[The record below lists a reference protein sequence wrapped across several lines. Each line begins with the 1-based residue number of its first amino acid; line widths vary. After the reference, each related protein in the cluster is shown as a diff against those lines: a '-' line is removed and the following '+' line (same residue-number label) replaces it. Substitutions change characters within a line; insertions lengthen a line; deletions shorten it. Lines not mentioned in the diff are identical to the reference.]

1 MPSRWVDYRTVK
13 ERVSIRDA
21 LEHYGLLAGLSE
33 RGDSL
38 VGPCPI
44 HKGDNPTSFRVSL
57 PKNAFHCFSCGA
69 GGNVLDF
76 VAALQSVEVRQA
88 ALLLADIF
96 GVESGRSGAHQAQ
109 PGPTDEARAPA
120 PALHRRVE
128 EELAANEPLRF
139 TLDKLD
145 GTHPYLAERGF
156 LPETVAAFGIGYH
169 DGKGIMKGRIAIPIH
184 GTAGKLL
191 AYAGRFP
198 GEPPEGEPKYR
209 LPSGFHKSLELFNL
223 CRALGETDETPLAV
237 VEGFFDCMK
246 LWQLGYRRVVAVM
259 GSTLSPAQARL
270 VAEAVGRRGRVTLL
284 FDEDDAGR
292 AGRVEAAALLSP
304 LCYIHACALPREGA
318 QPEHLSAEEL
328 ADLVP

>member
-1 MPSRWVDYRTVK
+1 MPSRWVDYKAVK

-21 LEHYGLLAGLSE
+21 LEHFGLLEGLSE
-33 RGDSL
+33 KGDSL
-38 VGPCPI
+38 VGSCPI
-44 HKGDNPTSFRVSL
+44 HKGENQTSFRVSL

-69 GGNVLDF
+69 GGNVLDL
-76 VAALQSVEVRQA
+76 VAALQGVEVRQA

-109 PGPTDEARAPA
+109 PEPADETPAPS

-128 EELAANEPLRF
+128 EELAPNEPLKF

-145 GTHPYLAERGF
+145 GAHPYLAVRGL
-156 LPETVAAFGIGYH
+156 LPETVAAFGLGYH
-169 DGKGIMKGRIAIPIH
+169 DGRGIMKGRIAIPIH

-198 GEPPEGEPKYR
+198 GEPPEGEPKYK

-223 CRALGETDETPLAV
+223 CRALGETDEMPLLL

-246 LWQLGYRRVVAVM
+246 LWQLGFRRVVAVM
-259 GSTLSPAQARL
+259 GSALSPAQARL
-270 VAEAVGRRGRVTLL
+270 VAEAVGRRGRVALL

-292 AGRVEAAALLSP
+292 AGRAEAASLLSP
-304 LCYIHACALPREGA
+304 HCYVHAPALPREGA

>member
-1 MPSRWVDYRTVK
+1 MPSRWVDYKTVK

-21 LEHYGLLAGLSE
+21 LDHFGITARLTEK
-33 RGDSL
+33 GDSL
-38 VGPCPI
+38 IGACPI
-44 HKGDNPTSFRVSL
+44 HKGENQTSFRVSL
-57 PKNAFHCFSCGA
+57 SKNAYHCFSCGA
-69 GGNVLDF
+69 GGNVLDL
-76 VAALQSVEVRQA
+76 VAALEGIEVRQA

-96 GVESGRSGAHQAQ
+96 GVESGRGAERPAQ
-109 PGPTDEARAPA
+109 PAETTQEAPSPT
-120 PALHRRVE
+120 LHRRVE
-128 EELAANEPLRF
+128 EDQAPNEPLKF
-139 TLDKLD
+139 ELDKLD
-145 GTHPYLAERGF
+145 GAHPYLAERG
-156 LPETVAAFGIGYH
+156 LQPETVAAFGVGFH
-169 DGKGIMKGRIAIPIH
+169 DGRGIMKGRIAIPIH

-223 CRALGETDETPLAV
+223 CRALGEPDETPLAV
-237 VEGFFDCMK
+237 VEGFFDCMR

-259 GSTLSPAQARL
+259 GSTVSPAQARL
-270 VAEAVGRRGRVTLL
+270 AAEAVGRRGRVSLL

-292 AGRVEAAALLSP
+292 AGRAEAAVLLSP
-304 LCYIHACALPREGA
+304 LCYVHACALPREGA